1 MRFALCI
8 GEFDIPKE
16 TVDPL
21 LRLARE
27 SGASIEIL
35 HVLPVSTSTGEA
47 WSGSRE
53 QVDSRVAEEVKQARA
68 KAESALAH
76 ITAASD
82 TSTTIT
88 IIPAGASVSQSIVD
102 HCESQQFDLVALA
115 SHAPREGEGEPRIG
129 GVASDVVTGT
139 TAPVC
144 LLFPIAKRPDAIDPA
159 ALAEGSFVFTS
170 DGYELGVVTDV
181 RADSF
186 TVKGDVDGKSR
197 RWSIP
202 QGALAGAVSGRTE
215 LTVTR
220 AAVDEYATPASTSS
234 RR

>member
-27 SGASIEIL
+27 SGASVEIL

-47 WSGSRE
+47 WSGSGE
-53 QVDSRVAEEVKQARA
+53 QVDSRVTEEVNQARA
-68 KAESALAH
+68 KAKSSLAH
-76 ITAASD
+76 ITAASEMP
-82 TSTTIT
+82 TTIT
-88 IIPAGASVSQSIVD
+88 IIPAGASVSQSIVE
-102 HCESQQFDLVALA
+102 HCESQQFDLIALA
-115 SHAPREGEGEPRIG
+115 SHTPREGEGEPKIG
-129 GVASDVVTGT
+129 GIASGVVTGT
-139 TAPVC
+139 TTPVC
-144 LLFPIAKRPDAIDPA
+144 LLYPVAKRPEAIDPE

-170 DGYELGVVTDV
+170 DGYELGVVTEV
-181 RADSF
+181 GTESF
-186 TVKGDVDGKSR
+186 TVKGEVDGASR

-202 QGALAGAVSGRTE
+202 QAALAGAVSGRTE
-215 LTVTR
+215 LTLTR
-220 AAVDEYATPASTSS
+220 AAADEHAMSTTESS

>member
-8 GEFDIPKE
+8 GEFDVPKE
-16 TVDPL
+16 TLEPL

-27 SGASIEIL
+27 SGASVEIL

-82 TSTTIT
+82 TPIKIT

-102 HCESQQFDLVALA
+102 HCESQQFDLIALA
-115 SHAPREGEGEPRIG
+115 SHTPREGEGEPRIG
-129 GVASDVVTGT
+129 SIASDVVTGT
-139 TAPVC
+139 TTPVC
-144 LLFPIAKRPDAIDPA
+144 LLYPVAKRTDTVDPA

-170 DGYELGVVTDV
+170 DGDELGVVTEV
-181 RADSF
+181 RAESF
-186 TVKGDVDGKSR
+186 TVKGDVDGESR
-197 RWSIP
+197 KWSIP
-202 QGALAGAVSGRTE
+202 QEAVAGAVSGRTE
-215 LTVTR
+215 LTLTR
-220 AAVDEYATPASTSS
+220 AAVDEHATSASNPS